1 MPQILRHDGVPFVVY
16 TYRELVTAKKYSLL
30 KRELEML
37 GREHGDN
44 ARFYVYP
51 DGDLE
56 AIFSKDAGY
65 LLGEN
70 IWQHFGNPADL
81 IYCEALADGENA
93 LLVIVKQGSVYLD
106 AQLPLTNLLVFV

>member
-16 TYRELVTAKKYSLL
+16 TYRELVTAKKYNLL

-37 GREHGDN
+37 AREHGAN
-44 ARFYVYP
+44 ARFYIYP

-56 AIFSKDAGY
+56 AIFSQEEGY

-70 IWQHFGNPADL
+70 IWQHFGNPLRRHWQRSGSA
-81 IYCEALADGENA
+81 AGDG
-93 LLVIVKQGSVYLD
+93 VYLSRASD
-106 AQLPLTNLLVFV
+106 FSRQSGKRSVRFHF